1 MARMHARR
9 KGKSGSKHPPAR
21 ISPSWVESKPEDVE
35 NLVVELAKKGHS
47 QAMIGQILRDQY
59 GVPSVK
65 AVTDKKIKAILEDN
79 GLSPQIPE
87 DLMNLIR
94 RAMRIRKHLESNR
107 KDMGNKVALVR
118 VESKIRR
125 LMKYYKRVGELPANW
140 KYSPEIVA
148 VLVR

>member
-9 KGKSGSKHPPAR
+9 KGKSGSKRPPTKVP
-21 ISPSWVESKPEDVE
+21 PSWVTAKPDEVE
-35 NLVVELAKKGHS
+35 NLVVELAKKGYS

-59 GVPSVK
+59 GIPSVR
-65 AVTDKKIKAILEDN
+65 AITGKKIKQILKEH
-79 GLSPQIPE
+79 GLAPQIPE

-107 KDMGNKVALVR
+107 KDMHNKVALAR

-125 LMKYYKRVGELPANW
+125 LVKYYKRVGELPPNW
-140 KYSPEIVA
+140 QYSPDTVA